1 MGVFLNTKKEREKKM
16 EKLVNVFVD
25 VSPIVKIVAL
35 AIMGDTVF
43 GVLRSLKEHGFN
55 SSFGIDGGIRKVGMI
70 VAMILLYVADL
81 VIHIN
86 LVVFLPKEWLEAIN
100 LTKVGMT
107 EFFGILF
114 IAYEI
119 ISILK
124 NMILIGLPIPTKLKE
139 KIENFLYTMT
149 DEMPSDE
156 REEN

>member
-1 MGVFLNTKKEREKKM
+1 M

-86 LVVFLPKEWLEAIN
+86 LAGFLPKEWLEAIN

-124 NMILIGLPIPTKLKE
+124 NMILIGLPIPAKLKD

-149 DEMPSDE
+149 DEMPSEE

>member
-1 MGVFLNTKKEREKKM
+1 M

-86 LVVFLPKEWLEAIN
+86 LAGFLPKEWLEAIN

-119 ISILK
+119 IIILK
-124 NMILIGLPIPTKLKE
+124 NMILIGLPIPAKLKD

-149 DEMPSDE
+149 DEMPSEE
-156 REEN
+156 RG

>member
-1 MGVFLNTKKEREKKM
+1 M

-70 VAMILLYVADL
+70 VAMIMLYVADL

-86 LVVFLPKEWLEAIN
+86 LAGFLPKEWLEAIS

-124 NMILIGLPIPTKLKE
+124 NMILIGLPIPAKLKD

-149 DEMPSDE
+149 DEMPSE
-156 REEN
+156 GREENKHE